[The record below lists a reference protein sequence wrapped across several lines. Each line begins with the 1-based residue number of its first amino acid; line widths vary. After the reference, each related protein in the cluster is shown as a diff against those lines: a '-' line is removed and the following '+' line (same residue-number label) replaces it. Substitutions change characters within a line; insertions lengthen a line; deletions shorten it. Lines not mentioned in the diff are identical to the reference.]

1 MIIVTTSEAR
11 QRWGRVLDAAK
22 REPVTITEHGRPAA
36 VLMDADLSGRA
47 LAALERE
54 TSTAAPQDAAAW
66 RRREEAKIDAIA
78 ERWSALAKP
87 GTRPLRD
94 AAAYY
99 SQRPAK
105 A

>member
-1 MIIVTTSEAR
+1 MMTVTTSEAR

-22 REPVTITEHGRPAA
+22 REPVTITEHGRPTA

-47 LAALERE
+47 LAALRRE
-54 TSTAAPQDAAAW
+54 TSTAAPQGVAAW
-66 RRREEAKIDAIA
+66 RRREEGKMDAIA
-78 ERWSALAKP
+78 ARWSALAKP
-87 GTRPLRD
+87 GTRPLQD

-99 SQRPAK
+99 SERPAK